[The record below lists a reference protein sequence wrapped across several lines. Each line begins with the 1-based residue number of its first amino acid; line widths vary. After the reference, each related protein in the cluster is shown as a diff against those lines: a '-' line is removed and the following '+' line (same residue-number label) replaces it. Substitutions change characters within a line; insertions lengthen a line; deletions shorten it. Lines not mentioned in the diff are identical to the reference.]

1 MFKKNLIALVVF
13 SSCATFRRAGHGFTD
28 QGTAFA
34 IDHFSEGQR
43 KAIDAE
49 PRLSVK
55 ELPADTLPESID
67 RSPLDAALAKAE
79 AAAPN
84 AKTVEG
90 DNANTSQTSKKPV
103 ASKAPVN
110 AKKEPAPSTKGSG
123 SGGDTDQK
131 APADKA

>member
-79 AAAPN
+79 APN

-123 SGGDTDQK
+123 SGGDPDQK